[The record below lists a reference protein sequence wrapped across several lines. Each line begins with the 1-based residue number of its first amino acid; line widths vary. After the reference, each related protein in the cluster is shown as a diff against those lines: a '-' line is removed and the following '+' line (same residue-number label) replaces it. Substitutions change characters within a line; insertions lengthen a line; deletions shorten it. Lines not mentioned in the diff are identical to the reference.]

1 MSIITSDDITRQVNE
16 TLTEVDGIDMAGIV
30 REIIDTYGRVDLD
43 AIDTDAYWEIVR
55 RHDASQA

>member
-1 MSIITSDDITRQVNE
+1 MTTITSDDITRQVNE
-16 TLTEVDGIDMAGIV
+16 TLTEVDGIDVAGIV

-43 AIDTDAYWEIVR
+43 AIDADAYWAIVR